1 MDRKSKKHP
10 APIIEALEPRMMFSA
25 DIFGG
30 AVDNPATDD
39 SLASLLDDTA
49 AVLEKQTSQLNR
61 VQTEAALSE
70 SSPVE
75 GDVTSSSEE
84 TFPRLELVFVDAD
97 TPDYQ
102 QLVDDLLSNSDNSRR
117 FEVIVLDNNS
127 DGVEQITSA
136 LQGHQ
141 GVNAIHLIA
150 HGEDGAVDLGNT
162 QLNNQNFVAY
172 QAQLQSWANYLDTD
186 ADILFYGC
194 DLAASENGQTLI
206 DRIATFTGADI
217 AASNDLTG
225 NADLGGDWELEYSA
239 GQIDARVAFSEQVQA
254 MWQGTLSPALWLS
267 TDSNVGPNNDNSPV
281 ANGLTSWTEGQVL
294 EFSGTHGVTTSG
306 SLSMVID
313 FDAFTIGTGD
323 TDQTVDAGALHFVSR
338 DITVGGANGTFDLK
352 AGDVL
357 VSFLQDET
365 IGAAHS
371 STGAD
376 MRVHDQDLLVFR
388 PDTLNDYSAGRFTV
402 LLDDV
407 VSDDLKGVTLIEQNT
422 TIGGTDI
429 AAGSFLLISETSLTK
444 TIDLYVPT
452 GVGAGATTGTTTPL
466 IDLSNLGIEANSLR
480 GIEVIEAATTIGGQ
494 SLIKGDVLATLNIN
508 DNVSGVGS
516 DGLKVDQN
524 DVFVLRLTSTGEG
537 TTAGTASMFF
547 DGSDVGLDNSPGPE
561 SPYALALYNYSQLVV
576 DTVSDVAD
584 GNTASIKE
592 LLLDKGADGKI
603 SLREAILAAN
613 NPSNSDVTDVIRFNI
628 TDPLVSGVHTI
639 GLGSA
644 LPTITDTLIIDGT
657 SEPDFSGTPV
667 IRIDGASAGANVDGL
682 SFSATSDNSIVRG
695 LMVTGFSR
703 DGILVQAGAD
713 HLTFTGN
720 WIGTSGAGS
729 TGVGNGDDGIEL
741 IGSHATIGGTNA
753 NEGNVITNAGDEGIN
768 IAGTGV
774 TAHLIQGNYIGLD
787 PDGVSGSGNTDVGIA
802 IISGSGNNIGGT
814 TASARNVISN
824 NFEGIEVNTSNNIF
838 QGNYIGTDA
847 SGTLDRGNRS
857 DDGIEIQSSATGNLI
872 GGTQAG
878 AGNLIAFNALD
889 GINIVNGNGNTV
901 LGNQI
906 HSNGDMGI
914 DLGTSGVTSNDAN
927 DGDIG
932 ANNLQNYPVI
942 TAADLTG
949 TNLTLSGI
957 LDTDGTNTSYRIE
970 FFGNAIGTQDATNGE
985 GRFLLGSTTV
995 TTNGTGD
1002 GSFNDVILT
1011 GITLNEG
1018 DYVTATATKVDDAG
1032 QVGSDDQL
1040 AYGDTSEF
1048 AANVVIA
1055 NGNNAPVLSGANDL
1069 NSINEDDV
1077 NNSGTL
1083 VSGLIAGQVSDAD
1096 SGSSGGIA
1104 VVGVDNTN
1112 GTWEFT
1118 TNGGGIWTAFGSPST
1133 AAARLLAG
1141 DVNTLVRFVPDADW
1155 NGTVTNGI
1163 TFRAWDQTSGANGSS
1178 MAIDEGTRFTLD
1190 EFSSVS
1196 YSNND
1201 GTNAWSTD
1209 WAEVDSNSAGSDPTD
1224 GRIRVSGNE
1233 LKFQVASA
1241 GNSLSREVNLENAT
1255 GATLSFSY
1263 DNALGGSATL
1273 LAQVS
1278 SDGGTSYD
1286 TVATFN
1292 STINQGVGTQ
1302 TIDLSSH
1309 LSSNTL
1315 VRFYVSGGETGAGIN
1330 NLSIDNVQVEYTELG
1345 GGSSPFSSTTASAS
1359 VVVNAMADTPSV
1371 TNTSTT
1377 EDTQSTSG
1385 LVITPNPADGS
1396 EVTHYK
1402 VTGIT
1407 DGTLYKND
1415 GVTQIINGDFITVA
1429 EGSAGLKFTPT
1440 ADFNGSGTFTIQ
1452 ASTSNS
1458 DAGLGGGTTV
1468 ATVNVAPVNDAPT
1481 DLITTSTSQSG
1492 LSLNED
1498 GNDSYLVADNG
1509 LPSPLSQ
1516 FTVEVQ
1522 FEGNNFSNEVPFIS
1536 YNTASGDVL
1545 AINTMADNTLELD
1558 IGTGA
1563 VAFSNAINY
1572 NATLMDGQRHTL
1584 SVSWDNSAGD
1594 WSVYIDGALIDSGT
1608 GLSTGQ
1614 TIPTGGTLMFGL
1626 EQDSVGGTFESQ
1638 EYFNGELYDIRLFDD
1653 VRTATEVATN
1663 YTQTLPSNEP
1673 GMVANWIFDNLST
1686 SGTIVES
1693 VGGNNLTVQHTSGTG
1708 FTPSNPELI
1717 LSSPENSPN
1726 GTVVGTL
1733 STIDPDRGDSFSY
1746 TLVDNA
1752 GGRFDIDSVSGD
1764 ITVLDASLI
1773 DYETAASH
1781 NITVRVTDAGGLSYD
1796 EIFTI
1801 QVTDTNEAPVLD
1813 SAALTLIEGQTV
1825 GLSAAN
1831 FGITDPDDTEF
1842 TFTISGLNGGYFQLS
1857 NNANVPITSFTSAQL
1872 NSGLVEFVDDGNE
1885 VMPAFDVTVND
1896 GALDSNILAATISYT
1911 GVNDA
1916 ATISVTAA
1924 DTAVTEDDAGNNTAT
1939 GTVTISD
1946 PDTGEG
1952 TLASSTATYG
1962 TVTVDGSG
1970 NWTYAL
1976 NNGDPAVQALAA
1988 GETLTDTITF
1998 TSDDGS
2004 TQTQNITITGT
2015 NDAAVIGGDASA
2027 AVSEDGIVS
2036 DTGALTISDADSG
2049 EAVFVAQSSAAST
2062 NGYGTVDLDSA
2073 GNWTYSL
2080 DNSNATV
2087 QALAEGQT
2095 LTDSFTATSAD
2106 GSTQV

>member
-70 SSPVE
+70 SSLAE

-102 QLVDDLLSNSDNSRR
+102 QLVDDLLSNSDNSLR

-914 DLGTSGVTSNDAN
+914 DLGTSGVTSSDAN

-985 GRFLLGSTTV
+985 ARFFLGSTTL
-995 TTNGTGD
+995 TTDVNGD
-1002 GSFNDVILT
+1002 AAFNDVLLS
-1011 GITLNEG
+1011 GVALSEG
-1018 DYVTATATKVDDAG
+1018 DYVTATATRVDDAS
-1032 QVGSDDQL
+1032 QVGTDDQL

-1048 AANVVIA
+1048 AANVSISSPTNAVPEVTASAGATGYSEQDPATIIDSAITLVDPDGFDGADPSDQFVGVVTISGNYSADDVLGFTNTAKIQGNLVGNQLTLSVISGQTA
-1055 NGNNAPVLSGANDL
+1055 TVAEFETALRSVTIFNGSDTPSELDRTISFSFDDGVDSSNVASKVVQVTAVNDDPVVTLPGNPAQYSAGGGAVSVDAGATVNDVDSLNFDGGGLQVGFAGATGTTDDALSIRNEGTGAGQIGVSGNIVTYEGVEIGKYSGGTGLTRLSIVFNADASTESVQALARNIIYDNYSTTPDTSDRQIRFELSDGDGGNNANVFQTVHFNSDAQISGNTSFTGNEGDLASGALSATDSDGL
-1069 NSINEDDV
+1069 TD
-1077 NNSGTL
+1077 GTYFT
-1083 VSGLIAGQVSDAD
+1083 VSSQ
-1096 SGSSGGIA
+1096 
-1104 VVGVDNTN
+1104 
-1112 GTWEFT
+1112 
-1118 TNGGGIWTAFGSPST
+1118 
-1133 AAARLLAG
+1133 
-1141 DVNTLVRFVPDADW
+1141 
-1155 NGTVTNGI
+1155 
-1163 TFRAWDQTSGANGSS
+1163 GANGTAEIREAS
-1178 MAIDEGTRFTLD
+1178 G
-1190 EFSSVS
+1190 
-1196 YSNND
+1196 
-1201 GTNAWSTD
+1201 AW
-1209 WAEVDSNSAGSDPTD
+1209 A
-1224 GRIRVSGNE
+1224 
-1233 LKFQVASA
+1233 
-1241 GNSLSREVNLENAT
+1241 
-1255 GATLSFSY
+1255 
-1263 DNALGGSATL
+1263 
-1273 LAQVS
+1273 
-1278 SDGGTSYD
+1278 
-1286 TVATFN
+1286 
-1292 STINQGVGTQ
+1292 
-1302 TIDLSSH
+1302 
-1309 LSSNTL
+1309 
-1315 VRFYVSGGETGAGIN
+1315 
-1330 NLSIDNVQVEYTELG
+1330 YT
-1345 GGSSPFSSTTASAS
+1345 
-1359 VVVNAMADTPSV
+1359 
-1371 TNTSTT
+1371 
-1377 EDTQSTSG
+1377 
-1385 LVITPNPADGS
+1385 PADPNWFGTDS
-1396 EVTHYK
+1396 FIVT
-1402 VTGIT
+1402 VT
-1407 DGTLYKND
+1407 DDL
-1415 GVTQIINGDFITVA
+1415 
-1429 EGSAGLKFTPT
+1429 
-1440 ADFNGSGTFTIQ
+1440 
-1452 ASTSNS
+1452 
-1458 DAGLGGGTTV
+1458 GGTTEQV
-1468 ATVNVAPVNDAPT
+1468 VTVTLSPVNDAPIAQ
-1481 DLITTSTSQSG
+1481 DDRVG
-1492 LSLNED
+1492 LSFD
-1498 GNDSYLVADNG
+1498 GVDDYVVVPHSASLEMTNNL
-1509 LPSPLSQ
+1509 
-1516 FTVEVQ
+1516 TMEVW
-1522 FEGNNFSNEVPFIS
+1522 
-1536 YNTASGDVL
+1536 
-1545 AINTMADNTLELD
+1545 INH
-1558 IGTGA
+1558 
-1563 VAFSNAINY
+1563 
-1572 NATLMDGQRHTL
+1572 DG
-1584 SVSWDNSAGD
+1584 
-1594 WSVYIDGALIDSGT
+1594 SGT
-1608 GLSTGQ
+1608 GTQIIVGKEGEYEIGITADTGEIKWAIAD
-1614 TIPTGGTLMFGL
+1614 TTPTWGWHNTGHFVEPGEWAHIAVTFDGG
-1626 EQDSVGGTFESQ
+1626 
-1638 EYFNGELYDIRLFDD
+1638 NGEINTYVNGILVNAFTRTPGAIGDVYTQFDELRIGGRENSTDQRFSGLIDEVRIWEATRTESDIR
-1653 VRTATEVATN
+1653 
-1663 YTQTLPSNEP
+1663 QTMESLLAGDEA
-1673 GMVANWIFDNLST
+1673 GLVANWRFDEGY
-1686 SGTIVES
+1686 GT
-1693 VGGNNLTVQHTSGTG
+1693 TVID
-1708 FTPSNPELI
+1708 F
-1717 LSSPENSPN
+1717 SSFANH
-1726 GTVVGTL
+1726 GTL
-1733 STIDPDRGDSFSY
+1733 
-1746 TLVDNA
+1746 
-1752 GGRFDIDSVSGD
+1752 GGADAPASVPEWSGY
-1764 ITVLDASLI
+1764 ITTETAVLD
-1773 DYETAASH
+1773 TAASAINGVLANDIDVDSDPLTATNLDTTNTLGLVTLNPDGSFIYDPNGKFDYLSDGESATDTFSYIAH
-1781 NITVRVTDAGGLSYD
+1781 DGTVGSNPATVTITVIG
-1796 EIFTI
+1796 
-1801 QVTDTNEAPVLD
+1801 
-1813 SAALTLIEGQTV
+1813 
-1825 GLSAAN
+1825 
-1831 FGITDPDDTEF
+1831 
-1842 TFTISGLNGGYFQLS
+1842 S
-1857 NNANVPITSFTSAQL
+1857 NNAPLAADDAYAVGEGSYVSGNVITDDTGLGADSDAEGHTLQVTLVNGGSYTAGTPVTLASGAEVTFQPDGLFTYNTNGKFQYLGAGQTATDKFTYQVS
-1872 NSGLVEFVDDGNE
+1872 DGNGGLDTAE
-1885 VMPAFDVTVND
+1885 VSMTVN
-1896 GALDSNILAATISYT
+1896 GT
-1911 GVNDA
+1911 NDA
-1916 ATISVTAA
+1916 ATITVTAT
-1924 DTAVTEDDAGNNTAT
+1924 DTAVTEDDAGNTTAS

-1952 TLASSTATYG
+1952 TLASSTANYG

-1976 NNGDPAVQALAA
+1976 
-1988 GETLTDTITF
+1988 
-1998 TSDDGS
+1998 
-2004 TQTQNITITGT
+2004 
-2015 NDAAVIGGDASA
+2015 
-2027 AVSEDGIVS
+2027 
-2036 DTGALTISDADSG
+2036 
-2049 EAVFVAQSSAAST
+2049 
-2062 NGYGTVDLDSA
+2062 
-2073 GNWTYSL
+2073 
-2080 DNSNATV
+2080 DN
-2087 QALAEGQT
+2087 
-2095 LTDSFTATSAD
+2095 
-2106 GSTQV
+2106 